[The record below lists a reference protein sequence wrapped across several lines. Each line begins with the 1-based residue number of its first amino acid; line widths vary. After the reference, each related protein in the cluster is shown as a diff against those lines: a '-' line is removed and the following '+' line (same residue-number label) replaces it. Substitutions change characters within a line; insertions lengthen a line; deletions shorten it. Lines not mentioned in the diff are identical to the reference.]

1 MIVRVLGDDQYDV
14 PDDALDRL
22 NELDTAVEQAVE
34 AGDRA
39 VFAQALQALIDG
51 VHELGTH
58 HAEDSL
64 DSSDLILPPADASLE
79 EVREMLT
86 DEGLIPG

>member
-34 AGDRA
+34 AGDRD
-39 VFAQALQALIDG
+39 VFAQALEALIAG

-58 HAEDSL
+58 HPEDSL